1 MPKVSKRY
9 TELAA
14 KVADRAYAPLEA
26 IELVKANANAKF
38 DETIEAHVRLGI
50 DPKYTDQQLRTTV
63 ALPHGTGQSI
73 RIAVIA
79 RGEAVAA
86 AKAAGADLAGDD
98 DLVEEIAKGQ
108 SDFDLLIAT
117 PDMMPK
123 VAKLGRVLGP
133 RGLMP
138 NPKAGTV
145 TTDLAGAIAEF
156 KAGKLEFRADRTG
169 IVHVRFGK
177 ASFDAAKLLDNLKA
191 LQETI
196 DRNKPSGAKGRYWRS
211 LYVTS
216 TMGPSVQVKT
226 SELPPAGDQGDWRYQ
241 ALITLNVPRQVSRI
255 THLRRYPLRANP
267 CRTVFLL
274 GATRNLNAIMEALRL
289 RSPVMPISELGL
301 DSLGAMELCIHLELE
316 HGLHVTPAD
325 LVMMRSTEQLLA
337 MLRQQAVHSRA

>member
-1 MPKVSKRY
+1 MPRISKRFAAL
-9 TELAA
+9 TA
-14 KVADRAYAPLEA
+14 KVEDRTYSPIEA
-26 IELVKANANAKF
+26 LELVKANANARF
-38 DETIEAHVRLGI
+38 DETIEAHARLGI

-63 ALPHGTGQSI
+63 TLPHGTGQTI

-79 RGEAVAA
+79 RGEKVAE

-98 DLVEEIAKGQ
+98 ELVEKIAGGAM
-108 SDFDLLIAT
+108 DFDLLIAT

-145 TTDLAGAIAEF
+145 TTDLASAINEF

-177 ASFDAAKLLDNLKA
+177 ASFDPAKLLDNLKA

-216 TMGPSVQVKT
+216 TMGPSVEVDVT
-226 SELPPAGDQGDWRYQ
+226 
-241 ALITLNVPRQVSRI
+241 ALQDLKQ
-255 THLRRYPLRANP
+255 
-267 CRTVFLL
+267 
-274 GATRNLNAIMEALRL
+274 
-289 RSPVMPISELGL
+289 
-301 DSLGAMELCIHLELE
+301 DS
-316 HGLHVTPAD
+316 
-325 LVMMRSTEQLLA
+325 
-337 MLRQQAVHSRA
+337 

>member
-1 MPKVSKRY
+1 MPKISKRFSA
-9 TELAA
+9 LAA
-14 KVADRAYAPLEA
+14 KVEDRTYAPLEA
-26 IELVKANANAKF
+26 LELVKANATAKF

-63 ALPHGTGQSI
+63 ALPNGTGQTI

-79 RGEAVAA
+79 RGEKVAE

-98 DLVEEIAKGQ
+98 ELVDAIAGGAM
-108 SDFDLLIAT
+108 DFDLLIAT

-145 TTDLAGAIAEF
+145 TTDLASAIGEF
-156 KAGKLEFRADRTG
+156 KAGKLEFRADRSG

-177 ASFDAAKLLDNLKA
+177 ASFDVAKLLENLKA

-211 LYVTS
+211 LYLTS
-216 TMGPSVQVKT
+216 TMGPSVPVDF
-226 SELPPAGDQGDWRYQ
+226 S
-241 ALITLNVPRQVSRI
+241 ALQDIKQES
-255 THLRRYPLRANP
+255 
-267 CRTVFLL
+267 
-274 GATRNLNAIMEALRL
+274 
-289 RSPVMPISELGL
+289 
-301 DSLGAMELCIHLELE
+301 
-316 HGLHVTPAD
+316 
-325 LVMMRSTEQLLA
+325 
-337 MLRQQAVHSRA
+337 